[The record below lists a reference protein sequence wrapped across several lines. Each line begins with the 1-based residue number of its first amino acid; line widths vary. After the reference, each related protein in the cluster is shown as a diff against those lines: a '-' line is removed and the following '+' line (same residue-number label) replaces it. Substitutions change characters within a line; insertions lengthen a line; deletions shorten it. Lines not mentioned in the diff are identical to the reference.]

1 MMLFNKVLMSKAML
15 ITCLL
20 GFLAS
25 TLSVDANAK
34 YTKRSDKW
42 EASFKLLN
50 NQATDI
56 DGQNGSK
63 TAMESDYG
71 WGFTL
76 GYNLNPHILFNFDL
90 SSSTPSYKATLIDA
104 DDGSSHQINH
114 KMDLIESQ
122 FNVIYSV
129 FASQFTPYIQ
139 AGAGWSFVDSNIAT
153 GPPGSVCWWDPWW
166 GYVCDT
172 YQNTFND
179 TRFSYNVAVGFR
191 YELDNSLFFRAS
203 YKQAWIDFSHSDD
216 ASIGSYHL
224 EIGSIF

>member
-1 MMLFNKVLMSKAML
+1 MIFNKVLISKLMIVSCVMGL
-15 ITCLL
+15 
-20 GFLAS
+20 LAS

-42 EASFKLLN
+42 EASFKILN
-50 NQATDI
+50 TQSTDI
-56 DGQNGSK
+56 NGQNGSK

-76 GYNLNPHILFNFDL
+76 GYNLNPHILLNFDF
-90 SSSTPSYKATLIDA
+90 SSSTPSYEATLIEE
-104 DDGSSHQINH
+104 DGSKYNFNH
-114 KMDLIESQ
+114 KMDLLESQ
-122 FNVIYSV
+122 FNVVYSV
-129 FASQFTPYIQ
+129 FASQFTPYVQ
-139 AGAGWSFVDSNIAT
+139 AGAGWTYVDSNIAK

-166 GYVCDT
+166 GYVCDS
-172 YQNTFND
+172 YQNTYND
-179 TRFSYNVAVGFR
+179 ERFSYNVAVGIR

>member
-1 MMLFNKVLMSKAML
+1 MFFNKMLMSKLMVASCVL
-15 ITCLL
+15 ALL
-20 GFLAS
+20 AATVSTDAS
-25 TLSVDANAK
+25 AN

-42 EASFKLLN
+42 EASFKVLN
-50 NQATDI
+50 NQSSDI
-56 DGQNGSK
+56 DGQNGSQ

-76 GYNLNPHILFNFDL
+76 GYNLNHHILFNFDF
-90 SSSTPSYKATLIDA
+90 SSSTPSYDATLIDA
-104 DDGSSHQINH
+104 EGEKYNIHH

-122 FNVIYSV
+122 FNVVYNV
-129 FASQFTPYIQ
+129 FASDFTPYLQ
-139 AGAGWSFVDSNIAT
+139 AGAGWSFVDSNIAK

-166 GYVCDT
+166 GYVCEG
-172 YQNTFND
+172 YQNTYND
-179 TRFSYNVAVGFR
+179 SRFSYNVAAGFR

-216 ASIGSYHL
+216 AVIGSFHL

>member
-1 MMLFNKVLMSKAML
+1 MLMSKLMIISCVIGL
-15 ITCLL
+15 IV
-20 GFLAS
+20 S
-25 TLSVDANAK
+25 TVSTDANAN
-34 YTKRSDKW
+34 YTKRGDKW
-42 EASFKLLN
+42 EASFKVLN
-50 NQATDI
+50 NLSSDI

-76 GYNLNPHILFNFDL
+76 GYNMNDHILFNFDF
-90 SSSTPSYKATLIDA
+90 SSSTPSYNATLVNDE
-104 DDGSSHQINH
+104 GEKFNVGH

-122 FNVIYSV
+122 FNVVYSL
-129 FASQFTPYIQ
+129 FASQFTPYVQ
-139 AGAGWSFVDSNIAT
+139 AGAGWSYVDSNISD
-153 GPPGSVCWWDPWW
+153 GPPGQVCWWDPWW
-166 GYVCDT
+166 GYICEG

-179 TRFSYNVAVGFR
+179 TRFSYNVAAGFR

-203 YKQAWIDFSHSDD
+203 YKQAWIDFSNSDD